1 MSGDGKSAL
10 FSDGVIQKFADG
22 SDPIRFPNIQWA
34 DYIMKS
40 STLQSQHNLNIS
52 GGTDKVRYFISAGAY
67 TQGGL
72 FSEFDLP
79 YNLSYQYR
87 RFNYRTNLDMDVTK
101 TTTLSFNISGNVN
114 NSDQPRTSQ
123 GSSGLIKNMYY
134 ES

>member
-1 MSGDGKSAL
+1 
-10 FSDGVIQKFADG
+10 VIQKFADG

-72 FSEFDLP
+72 LVSLIFLINFK
-79 YNLSYQYR
+79 LS
-87 RFNYRTNLDMDVTK
+87 VP
-101 TTTLSFNISGNVN
+101 SV
-114 NSDQPRTSQ
+114 
-123 GSSGLIKNMYY
+123 
-134 ES
+134 